1 MYSNETYN
9 SSNGELVK
17 EMITDMAFFFKEN
30 KLLRLPSVIEEIPAQ
45 KIIEADNRVDHMI
58 TYVDT
63 KVDYCYAYMLNCS
76 NILLLPESY
85 SFELFVI
92 CALGVGGLY
101 NRGSLI
107 KDFRALTH
115 FTTNMHGLIMLN
127 QFMNKI
133 YRSYGNNQDKY
144 YNIVN
149 SIMRFNDAATRY
161 NGYDILGKNL
171 AEITGLSH
179 RATNSKDT
187 LSYLARRMFPGPDSV
202 YSISENRINL
212 FTGTTLLCDK
222 IYKVIL

>member
-45 KIIEADNRVDHMI
+45 KFIEADGRVDNMI

-63 KVDYCYAYMLNCS
+63 KADYCYAYMLNCR

-85 SFELFVI
+85 SFELFAI

-101 NRGSLI
+101 SKGSLI

-149 SIMRFNDAATRY
+149 SIMRFNDAAT
-161 NGYDILGKNL
+161 GYILGKNL
-171 AEITGLSH
+171 AEITSLSH
-179 RATNSKDT
+179 RAVNSKDA

-202 YSISENRINL
+202 YPISETRINL
-212 FTGTTLLCDK
+212 FTGTTLLCDE

>member
-45 KIIEADNRVDHMI
+45 KIIEAECRADHMI

-63 KVDYCYAYMLNCS
+63 KVDYCYAYMLNCN

-85 SFELFVI
+85 SFELFAI

-133 YRSYGNNQDKY
+133 YRSYGNNEDKY
-144 YNIVN
+144 CNIVN

-179 RATNSKDT
+179 RATNSNDT

-202 YSISENRINL
+202 YSINENRINL

>member
-1 MYSNETYN
+1 MYSNESYN

-30 KLLRLPSVIEEIPAQ
+30 KLLRLPSVIEEVPAQ
-45 KIIEADNRVDHMI
+45 KIIEADGRADHMI

-63 KVDYCYAYMLNCS
+63 KVDYCYAYMLNCN

-85 SFELFVI
+85 SFELFAI

-133 YRSYGNNQDKY
+133 YRSYGNNEDKY

-179 RATNSKDT
+179 RATNSNDT

>member
-1 MYSNETYN
+1 MYSNEIYN

-45 KIIEADNRVDHMI
+45 KFIEADGRVDNMI

-63 KVDYCYAYMLNCS
+63 KVDYCYAYMLNCN

-85 SFELFVI
+85 SFELFAI

-149 SIMRFNDAATRY
+149 SIMRFNDADTRY
-161 NGYDILGKNL
+161 NRCDILGENL
-171 AEITGLSH
+171 AKITALSH
-179 RATNSKDT
+179 RAVNSKDA
-187 LSYLARRMFPGPDSV
+187 LSYLARRMFPGPHSV
-202 YSISENRINL
+202 YSISETRINL

>member
-1 MYSNETYN
+1 MYSNESYN

-30 KLLRLPSVIEEIPAQ
+30 KLLRLPSVIEEVPAQ
-45 KIIEADNRVDHMI
+45 KIIEADGRADHMI

-63 KVDYCYAYMLNCS
+63 KVDYCYAYMLNCN

-85 SFELFVI
+85 SFELFAI

-133 YRSYGNNQDKY
+133 YRSYGNNEDKY

-179 RATNSKDT
+179 RATNSSDT

>member
-1 MYSNETYN
+1 
-9 SSNGELVK
+9 
-17 EMITDMAFFFKEN
+17 
-30 KLLRLPSVIEEIPAQ
+30 
-45 KIIEADNRVDHMI
+45 
-58 TYVDT
+58 
-63 KVDYCYAYMLNCS
+63 MLNCN

-85 SFELFVI
+85 SFELFAI

-115 FTTNMHGLIMLN
+115 FTTHMHGLIMLN

-149 SIMRFNDAATRY
+149 SIMRFNSLSIE
-161 NGYDILGKNL
+161 NHGYDILGKNL

-179 RATNSKDT
+179 RAVDSKDT
-187 LSYLARRMFPGPDSV
+187 LSYLAKRMFPGPDSV
-202 YSISENRINL
+202 YSISEHRINL

>member
-45 KIIEADNRVDHMI
+45 KFIKADSRVDNMI

-63 KVDYCYAYMLNCS
+63 EVDYCYAYMLNCN

-85 SFELFVI
+85 SFELFAI
-92 CALGVGGLY
+92 CTLGVGGLY

-161 NGYDILGKNL
+161 NGYGILGKNL
-171 AEITGLSH
+171 AEITTLSH
-179 RATNSKDT
+179 RAVNSKDA

-202 YSISENRINL
+202 YPISETRINL

>member
-45 KIIEADNRVDHMI
+45 KFIEADGRVDNMI

-63 KVDYCYAYMLNCS
+63 KADYCYAYMLNCR

-85 SFELFVI
+85 SFELFAI
-92 CALGVGGLY
+92 CALGIRGLY

-149 SIMRFNDAATRY
+149 SIMRFNDADTRY
-161 NGYDILGKNL
+161 NRYDILGKNL
-171 AEITGLSH
+171 AEITSLSH
-179 RATNSKDT
+179 RAVNSKDA
-187 LSYLARRMFPGPDSV
+187 LSYLARKMFPGPDSV
-202 YSISENRINL
+202 YSISETRINL

-222 IYKVIL
+222 IYKIIL

>member
-1 MYSNETYN
+1 MYSNEAYN

-45 KIIEADNRVDHMI
+45 KIIEEDIRVDHTI
-58 TYVDT
+58 SYVDT
-63 KVDYCYAYMLNCS
+63 KADYCYAYMLNCN

-85 SFELFVI
+85 SFELFAI

-101 NRGSLI
+101 NRGSLM

-115 FTTNMHGLIMLN
+115 FTTHMHGLIMLN

-149 SIMRFNDAATRY
+149 SIMRFNSLSIE
-161 NGYDILGKNL
+161 NHGYDILGKNL

-179 RATNSKDT
+179 RAVDSKDT
-187 LSYLARRMFPGPDSV
+187 LSYLAKRMFPGPDSV
-202 YSISENRINL
+202 YSISEHRINL

>member
-45 KIIEADNRVDHMI
+45 KFIEADGRVDNMI

-63 KVDYCYAYMLNCS
+63 KADYCYAYMLNCRD
-76 NILLLPESY
+76 ILLLPESY
-85 SFELFVI
+85 SFELFAI

-149 SIMRFNDAATRY
+149 SIMRFNDADTRY
-161 NGYDILGKNL
+161 HGCDILGKNL
-171 AEITGLSH
+171 AEITSLSH
-179 RATNSKDT
+179 RAVNSKDA

-202 YSISENRINL
+202 YPISETRINL
-212 FTGTTLLCDK
+212 FTGTTLLCDE

>member
-45 KIIEADNRVDHMI
+45 KIIEEYSRVGHMI

-63 KVDYCYAYMLNCS
+63 EADYCYAYMLNC
-76 NILLLPESY
+76 NDILLLPESY
-85 SFELFVI
+85 SFELFAI

-101 NRGSLI
+101 NGGSLI

-179 RATNSKDT
+179 RATNSNDA

-202 YSISENRINL
+202 YSIGENRINL

>member
-1 MYSNETYN
+1 MTALLKFSTSFSIPINDLFV
-9 SSNGELVK
+9 SIHAIAELQLPL
-17 EMITDMAFFFKEN
+17 N
-30 KLLRLPSVIEEIPAQ
+30 KSKTV
-45 KIIEADNRVDHMI
+45 
-58 TYVDT
+58 
-63 KVDYCYAYMLNCS
+63 
-76 NILLLPESY
+76 SY
-85 SFELFVI
+85 SFELFAI

-115 FTTNMHGLIMLN
+115 FTTHMHGLIMLN

-133 YRSYGNNQDKY
+133 YQSYGNNQDKY

-179 RATNSKDT
+179 RATNSNDT
-187 LSYLARRMFPGPDSV
+187 LSYLSKRMFPGPDSV
-202 YSISENRINL
+202 YSINENRINL

>member
-30 KLLRLPSVIEEIPAQ
+30 KLLRLPSVIEEVPAQ
-45 KIIEADNRVDHMI
+45 KIIEADGRADHMI

-63 KVDYCYAYMLNCS
+63 KVDYCYAYMLNCN

-85 SFELFVI
+85 SFELFAI

-133 YRSYGNNQDKY
+133 YRSYGNNEDKY

-179 RATNSKDT
+179 RATNSNDT

>member
-45 KIIEADNRVDHMI
+45 KIIEAERRVDHMI

-85 SFELFVI
+85 SFELFAI

-101 NRGSLI
+101 NSGSLI

-133 YRSYGNNQDKY
+133 YRSYGNNGDKY
-144 YNIVN
+144 YSIVN
-149 SIMRFNDAATRY
+149 SIMRFNGAATS
-161 NGYDILGKNL
+161 DILGKNL
-171 AEITGLSH
+171 AKITGLSH
-179 RATNSKDT
+179 RAVNSKDA